1 MYRLRRSHLACHTVR
16 LVEWGFYALSASKAI
31 FRARTYNCNLFSPVM
46 MMNETRRKPTTGRH
60 SPSLFDK
67 WHGIF
72 YMPSRIDE
80 AGHTK
85 AFDYPVAEH
94 WGESQRTKRSLV
106 GFEPTSAHTYESEI
120 QRSTTSGGFSLAHQ
134 RRANCLSTP
143 GVDLPAVNLCEPRT
157 HCPAH
162 VASSA
167 VPSERA
173 PVEAPT
179 AYYPTEHKLQSIHQA
194 FQRRQQQ

>member
-1 MYRLRRSHLACHTVR
+1 MGYGAALWRQTTKLLRGKKEW
-16 LVEWGFYALSASKAI
+16 LVEWGVYALSASKAI

-46 MMNETRRKPTTGRH
+46 MMNETRRKPTTGRQ

-94 WGESQRTKRSLV
+94 WGESQRAKRSLV

-120 QRSTTSGGFSLAHQ
+120 QRSTTYATPTKSKTQ
-134 RRANCLSTP
+134 RILLLWGSEIR
-143 GVDLPAVNLCEPRT
+143 NLRNT
-157 HCPAH
+157 LHLGTN
-162 VASSA
+162 SS
-167 VPSERA
+167 
-173 PVEAPT
+173 
-179 AYYPTEHKLQSIHQA
+179 K
-194 FQRRQQQ
+194 

>member
-1 MYRLRRSHLACHTVR
+1 
-16 LVEWGFYALSASKAI
+16 
-31 FRARTYNCNLFSPVM
+31 
-46 MMNETRRKPTTGRH
+46 MMNETRRKPTTGRQ

-120 QRSTTSGGFSLAHQ
+120 QRSTKRWKWRPQQWHKEYHKEYQ
-134 RRANCLSTP
+134 
-143 GVDLPAVNLCEPRT
+143 
-157 HCPAH
+157 H
-162 VASSA
+162 SSNQTKIWYDQEGQLRLNF
-167 VPSERA
+167 VGDEIVWS
-173 PVEAPT
+173 VFLYFLNPT
-179 AYYPTEHKLQSIHQA
+179 AKHKWTKK
-194 FQRRQQQ
+194 

>member
-1 MYRLRRSHLACHTVR
+1 MKLGGNQPPGDNPLLFSSMGDW

-46 MMNETRRKPTTGRH
+46 MMNETRRKPTTGRQ

-106 GFEPTSAHTYESEI
+106 GFEPTSAHTHESEI
-120 QRSTTSGGFSLAHQ
+120 QRSTTYA
-134 RRANCLSTP
+134 TP
-143 GVDLPAVNLCEPRT
+143 TPP
-157 HCPAH
+157 
-162 VASSA
+162 SSMGEDWR
-167 VPSERA
+167 PWEKIGI
-173 PVEAPT
+173 
-179 AYYPTEHKLQSIHQA
+179 YL
-194 FQRRQQQ
+194 